1 VTMKQLREYLERQA
15 HDERVRATNAETPHQ
30 ALMAQAREATLL
42 ELSTMIRDVEG
53 LEESR

>member
-1 VTMKQLREYLERQA
+1 VTMKQLRDYLERQA